1 MSNFIHGIRAIPTGY
16 LVVFILALFLPA
28 HLINLGVAAFN
39 GDEAIRSLVA
49 LEMKMSGNY
58 IATTMHGAPY
68 INKPPL
74 FNWMLLVSFKLFGY
88 FGEFPARVVTVFFLA
103 VYGFVVYRFT
113 RKEFGNAFA
122 FLCAMMTILSGR
134 FLIYDSMLGL
144 IDTTFSVVIYS
155 LFMSMYY
162 FGSRGQWQRL
172 FLVSYGLMTVGFLL
186 KGLPAIVFQGLSLLA
201 GLWFFGQ
208 LRRLFSW
215 QHVGAGLLSL
225 AVLAGYLAIYAQYR
239 PLDILLP
246 NLLHESVKRT
256 GVVFGWWNTVVHF
269 FKFPFESVYHFLPFS
284 LLVLAW
290 FDRRFWQRLRA
301 NRFAW
306 FNFVI
311 LAANLPIYWSSVQVY
326 ARYLLMFI
334 PLFTTFSF
342 YLMQQDQETNSWRF
356 KIYYGILGVLG
367 ILLPVAFA
375 AMPFVPEVNFLENIW
390 PLSIAFGLVLLAPAV
405 GFFADRKR
413 YVYWTIIS
421 LLVARIAFDLIILPT
436 RHHENITSRAR
447 TNIRALVDKYHDQTW
462 YTYGRSILREP
473 ASFYMTQKLGY
484 IVQNTTDTSHKNA
497 IYVVNP
503 DHEPDGDLIFGGPP
517 VDTFQTDY
525 TEIKLLLYLT
535 SK

>member
-1 MSNFIHGIRAIPTGY
+1 MSNFIRGIRAIPTSY

-74 FNWMLLVSFKLFGY
+74 FNWILLVSFKLFGY
-88 FGEFPARVVTVFFLA
+88 FGEFPARVVTVFFLM
-103 VYGFVVYRFT
+103 VYGFAVYRFT
-113 RKEFGNAFA
+113 RKEFGNVFA

-144 IDTTFSVVIYS
+144 IDTTFSVVIYT
-155 LFMSMYY
+155 LFMSIYY

-208 LRRLFSW
+208 LKRLFSW

-225 AVLAGYLAIYAQYR
+225 AVLGGYLAIYAHYR

-246 NLLHESVKRT
+246 NLLNESVKRT

-301 NRFAW
+301 NRFAY

-342 YLMQQDQETNSWRF
+342 YLMQQEQEAKSWRF
-356 KIYYGILGVLG
+356 KTYYGVLGLLG
-367 ILLPVAFA
+367 ILLPVAFV
-375 AMPFVPEVNFLENIW
+375 AMPYVPEVNFLENIW
-390 PLSIAFGLVLLAPAV
+390 PLSIAFGLLLLAPAV

-447 TNIRALVDKYHDQTW
+447 TNIRALVDKYPDRTW

-473 ASFYMTQKLGY
+473 ASFYMTKKLGY

-497 IYVVNP
+497 LYIVNP
-503 DHEPDGDLIFGGPP
+503 DHEPDADLIFGGPP
-517 VDTFQTDY
+517 ADTFQTDY
-525 TEIKLLLYLT
+525 SEIKHLLYLRD
-535 SK
+535 